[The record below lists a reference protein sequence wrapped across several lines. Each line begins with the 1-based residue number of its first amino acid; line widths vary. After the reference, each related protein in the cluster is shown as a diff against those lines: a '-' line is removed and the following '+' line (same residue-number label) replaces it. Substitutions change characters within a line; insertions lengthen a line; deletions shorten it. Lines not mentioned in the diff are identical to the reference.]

1 MKFQWDAK
9 KEKIN
14 IKKHGVS
21 FEQASYVFADRFALS
36 KFDDEH
42 SNDEDRWIL
51 LGRSIHETLL
61 LVVHTFRDVDGLEVV
76 RIISARKATKKEKQ
90 AYQKSLFIKNNLK
103 SKEIKK

>member
-1 MKFQWDAK
+1 MKFEWDTN

-21 FEQASYVFADRFALS
+21 FEQASYVFADQFALS

-42 SNDEDRWIL
+42 SDDENRWII
-51 LGRSIHETLL
+51 LGKSLQETLL
-61 LVVHTFRDVDGLEVV
+61 LVVHTFRDVDGLEFV

-90 AYQKSLFIKNNLK
+90 VYQKRCQR
-103 SKEIKK
+103 